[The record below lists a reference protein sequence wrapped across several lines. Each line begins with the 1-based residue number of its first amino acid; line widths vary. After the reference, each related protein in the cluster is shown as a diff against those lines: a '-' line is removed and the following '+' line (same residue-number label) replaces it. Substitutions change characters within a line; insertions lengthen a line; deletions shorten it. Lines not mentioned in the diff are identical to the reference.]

1 MKLFALFLTLSI
13 PLLAADPTPEELREA
28 GFAALKAAQAD
39 PDQIVQAARLLSQAA
54 DAFAKAG
61 KDADAQDLESY
72 LYWAK
77 KKMTIQQIDA
87 FLGKGNG
94 VAKAVVAKLE
104 QIEKKEVKVEE
115 SVAWLARADSY
126 AAAKTADQFLVA
138 VRYFEVASRFKGT
151 PEGETALDKSLKA
164 LQQAKVDSK
173 AVAGKAEKGDGKVYV
188 QSKPVGAQIL
198 VLQGG
203 ELRDAGLKTPA
214 LVQLPVGRA
223 ELVLRLA
230 KHDEAK
236 LATNVTTS
244 ISKPAAV
251 VMEPERFDLEVTAAP
266 ALGDAWDVYVDGKQ
280 VMDKAGHPAVAPCT
294 IRLAEGACSIQ
305 LVKEG
310 FADPT
315 PVRVKVKAGEN
326 EVILVKGRAQAGK
339 SRTLAMA
346 EAAKAA
352 RLQKK
357 TFSCPGV
364 PTTVLEKGAQP
375 FTNRNYAVTSLPEEY
390 AGWAILKSTCRAS
403 ETMNIVFSEPCTV
416 VLVYDNRATDP
427 LPQGFEKKNNVV
439 VITDGAN
446 PSKNICVREC
456 PAGKLDLAPMNWGG
470 FLVIESKP

>member
-1 MKLFALFLTLSI
+1 MKLFALFLTINLA
-13 PLLAADPTPEELREA
+13 LLAADPTPEELREA

-72 LYWAK
+72 LFWAK

-236 LATNVTTS
+236 LATDVTTS

-280 VMDKAGHPAVAPCT
+280 VMDKAGKPAVAPCT
-294 IRLAEGACSIQ
+294 IRLAEGAHAIQ

-310 FADPT
+310 FADPAA
-315 PVRVKVKAGEN
+315 VKVTVKAEGN
-326 EVILVKGRAQAGK
+326 AVILVKGRAVAGK

-357 TFSCPGV
+357 TFSSTLSSVPFEVGAKCFGNRDYTVDNIDNAVDFKGWALVQVPMKTGLPIV
-364 PTTVLEKGAQP
+364 LTTSGPTTVMVALSPGEDQ
-375 FTNRNYAVTSLPEEY
+375 LPE
-390 AGWAILKSTCRAS
+390 GFKDTGKSCVVNKSATKKIYSKTCDGKVTLPPS
-403 ETMNIVFSEPCTV
+403 TGYI
-416 VLVYDNRATDP
+416 VLV
-427 LPQGFEKKNNVV
+427 
-439 VITDGAN
+439 
-446 PSKNICVREC
+446 
-456 PAGKLDLAPMNWGG
+456 
-470 FLVIESKP
+470 ESKP

>member
-72 LYWAK
+72 LFWAK

-87 FLGKGNG
+87 FLFQSSNNDTAKA

-236 LATNVTTS
+236 LATDVTTS

-280 VMDKAGHPAVAPCT
+280 VMDKAGKPAVAPCT
-294 IRLAEGACSIQ
+294 IRVAEGAHAIQ

-315 PVRVKVKAGEN
+315 PVRVKVKAVEN
-326 EVILVKGRAQAGK
+326 EVILVKGRAQAGQ
-339 SRTLAMA
+339 SRTISPLAKYA
-346 EAAKAA
+346 GKWVINY
-352 RLQKK
+352 
-357 TFSCPGV
+357 SIG
-364 PTTVLEKGAQP
+364 TT
-375 FTNRNYAVTSLPEEY
+375 RNYAIDLNGNVEF
-390 AGWAILKSTCRAS
+390 
-403 ETMNIVFSEPCTV
+403 N
-416 VLVYDNRATDP
+416 
-427 LPQGFEKKNNVV
+427 EKKGK
-439 VITDGAN
+439 ITIDANGDVLLDFVDRKIERLFIKDGKLLVEHFN
-446 PSKNICVREC
+446 PKSNYPSKVGCTGVGVR
-456 PAGKLDLAPMNWGG
+456 
-470 FLVIESKP
+470 